1 MVKQVEKYYTT
12 LLSVT
17 EIRKAPIH
25 NLEHSQ
31 EVVKNMEHITTAINT
46 NSNNKGLLH
55 MAS

>member
-46 NSNNKGLLH
+46 NSNDKGLLH